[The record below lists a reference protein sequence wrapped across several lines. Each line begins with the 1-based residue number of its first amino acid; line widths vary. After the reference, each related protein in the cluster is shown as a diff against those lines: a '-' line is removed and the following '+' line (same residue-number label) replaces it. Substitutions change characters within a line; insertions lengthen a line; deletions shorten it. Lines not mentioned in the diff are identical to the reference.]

1 MEPTI
6 HIKPVE
12 GWGYFA
18 KNRSR
23 LSDEL
28 VEIASNESTNTSVYM
43 TEEDGKPYLYV
54 YRDDKKI
61 FQSSCDTVFEAE
73 RNLRVIYAQY
83 LTPIQVV
90 DEDEDDAEIVAE
102 DEEPD
107 TDTPPLPNIDEMSE
121 EEFQEYVSER
131 EDTIF
136 AAVKDMIEVMVEGSV
151 DSLSMDKK
159 DDSFMDNI
167 VDHIVEHLAI
177 NCGLCIRRPMTVV
190 EDESGLHV
198 RTEYPYEEFDF
209 SEEELHK

>member
-83 LTPIQVV
+83 LTPIQIA

-102 DEEPD
+102 DEETD

-167 VDHIVEHLAI
+167 VDHIVEYLAI
-177 NCGLCIRRPMTVV
+177 SCGLCIRRPMTVV
-190 EDESGLHV
+190 EDETGLHV

>member
-83 LTPIQVV
+83 LTPIQIA

-102 DEEPD
+102 DEETD

-151 DSLSMDKK
+151 DSLNMDKK

-177 NCGLCIRRPMTVV
+177 SCGLCIRRPMTVV

>member
-83 LTPIQVV
+83 LTPIQIA

-102 DEEPD
+102 DEEID

-136 AAVKDMIEVMVEGSV
+136 AAVKDMIEVMVEGSL
-151 DSLSMDKK
+151 DSLNMDKK

-177 NCGLCIRRPMTVV
+177 SCGLCIRRPMTVV

>member
-1 MEPTI
+1 M
-6 HIKPVE
+6 
-12 GWGYFA
+12 
-18 KNRSR
+18 
-23 LSDEL
+23 

-83 LTPIQVV
+83 LTPIQIA

-102 DEEPD
+102 DEETD
-107 TDTPPLPNIDEMSE
+107 ADTPPLPNIDEMSE

-167 VDHIVEHLAI
+167 VDHIVEYLAI
-177 NCGLCIRRPMTVV
+177 SCGLCIRRPMTVV

>member
-83 LTPIQVV
+83 LTPIQIA

-102 DEEPD
+102 DEETD
-107 TDTPPLPNIDEMSE
+107 ADTPPLPNIDEMSE

-167 VDHIVEHLAI
+167 VDHIVEYLAI
-177 NCGLCIRRPMTVV
+177 SCGLCIRRPMTVV